1 MEATEKEAIRKM
13 MEEAVALDKKSNEL
27 YHVLAGMI
35 GQGTVQSFLIDVL
48 FDGDKLKYATLEAE
62 YRKDSVKFKQHAQ
75 YDLFALYSRIS
86 MGISR
91 AKREKATANE
101 LETVLAMYYFT
112 EFKMP
117 KEAAAVAAKT
127 TATDIKTE
135 VKPADI
141 PKVIEEITK
150 GKTPAVAKET
160 AKATK
165 KTTTPAVHKDVKMDQ
180 VQAFVEKASEELILK
195 ALIEKAKKKGASAL
209 CQALEMIL
217 PLTQVSVN
225 VVSKAPEANSVSTES
240 VDLLSMWK

>member
-1 MEATEKEAIRKM
+1 MEATEKQAIRKM

-27 YHVLAGMI
+27 YHVLAGMV

-62 YRKDSVKFKQHAQ
+62 YRKDSIKFKQHAQ
-75 YDLFALYSRIS
+75 YDLFALYSRVS

-141 PKVIEEITK
+141 PKVIKEITK

-160 AKATK
+160 VKAAK
-165 KTTTPAVHKDVKMDQ
+165 KTATPTTHKDVS
-180 VQAFVEKASEELILK
+180 VEQINALVERASEELILK

-225 VVSKAPEANSVSTES
+225 VVSKAPETVSTGS
-240 VDLLSMWK
+240 VDIVSIWK